1 MWIIKNR
8 KIFYIISSLLVI
20 LSITAIFIWG
30 LELGID
36 FKGGS
41 VVEIRYTENKPEV
54 NIIRDN
60 FSQLSEEIS
69 LGNYVLQS
77 VGETDYSIKTRMI
90 TDKERQMI
98 EEAFSANGEYNIEI
112 KKVNSI
118 GPLIGLE
125 AAQKSIISLLLVI
138 LTIIIFITF
147 AFRKVSQPARPTE
160 RSQSFGRVQSWKY
173 GLMAILA
180 LAHDII
186 IPIGAF
192 AVLGHF
198 RGYEV
203 DTLFVTALL
212 VILGFSIHDTIVAYD
227 RIRENLHE
235 SNKNN
240 TKKSFE
246 TVVGESVNQTI
257 MRSINTS
264 LTTAL
269 ALFVLYFLGPQAT
282 EHFALTL
289 ILGVIIGTYS
299 SIFIA
304 SALLVTIQK
313 YQDRVNL
320 EK

>member
-20 LSITAIFIWG
+20 LSIASLFVWG

-41 VVEIRYTENKPEV
+41 VVEIRYTDTKPEV
-54 NIIRDN
+54 VIIRDN
-60 FSQLSEEIS
+60 FTKLSEEIS

-77 VGETDYSIKTRMI
+77 VGETDYAIKTRMI
-90 TDKERQMI
+90 TDEERQMI
-98 EEAFSANGEYNIEI
+98 EGAFSANGEYNIEL

-138 LTIIIFITF
+138 FTIIIFITF
-147 AFRKVSQPARPTE
+147 AFRKVSKP
-160 RSQSFGRVQSWKY
+160 VQSWKY
-173 GLMAILA
+173 GLMAIVA
-180 LAHDII
+180 LIHDII

-192 AVLGHF
+192 AILGHF

-212 VILGFSIHDTIVAYD
+212 VILGSSIHDTIVTFD

-235 SNKNN
+235 SNKKND
-240 TKKSFE
+240 KKSFE

-264 LTTAL
+264 LTTVL
-269 ALFVLYFLGPQAT
+269 ALFALYFLGPQAT

-289 ILGVIIGTYS
+289 ILGVIVGTYS

-304 SALLVTIQK
+304 SALLVTIEKRQK
-313 YQDRVNL
+313 QV
-320 EK
+320 

>member
-20 LSITAIFIWG
+20 LSITALFVWG

-41 VVEIRYTENKPEV
+41 VVEIRYTDTKPEV
-54 NIIRDN
+54 GIIRDN
-60 FSQLSEEIS
+60 FTKLSEEIS

-77 VGETDYSIKTRMI
+77 VGETDYAIKTRMI
-90 TDKERQMI
+90 TDEERQMI
-98 EEAFSANGEYNIEI
+98 EGAFSANGEYGIEL

-125 AAQKSIISLLLVI
+125 AAQKSIISLLLVL
-138 LTIIIFITF
+138 LTIVVFITF
-147 AFRKVSQPARPTE
+147 AFRKVSKP
-160 RSQSFGRVQSWKY
+160 VQSWKY
-173 GLMAILA
+173 GLMAVVA
-180 LAHDII
+180 LIHDII

-192 AVLGHF
+192 AILGHF
-198 RGYEV
+198 LGYEV

-212 VILGFSIHDTIVAYD
+212 VILGSSIHDTIVTFD

-235 SNKNN
+235 SNKKND
-240 TKKSFE
+240 KKSFE
-246 TVVGESVNQTI
+246 MVVGESVNQTM

-264 LTTAL
+264 LTTVL
-269 ALFVLYFLGPQAT
+269 ALFALYFLGPQAT

-289 ILGVIIGTYS
+289 IIGMIAGTYS

-304 SALLVTIQK
+304 SALLVTIEKRQK
-313 YQDRVNL
+313 
-320 EK
+320 

>member
-1 MWIIKNR
+1 MSITKNR

-20 LSITAIFIWG
+20 LSIAALFVWG

-41 VVEIRYTENKPEV
+41 LVEIRYTDTKPEV
-54 NIIRDN
+54 SVIREN
-60 FSQLSEEIS
+60 LSKLSEEIS
-69 LGNYVLQS
+69 LGSYVLQS
-77 VGETDYSIKTRMI
+77 VGETDYSIKSRMI

-98 EEAFSANGEYNIEI
+98 ENAFSANGEYGIEL

-118 GPLIGLE
+118 GPLMGKE
-125 AAQKSIISLLLVI
+125 AAQKSIISLILVLI
-138 LTIIIFITF
+138 TIVIFITF
-147 AFRKVSQPARPTE
+147 AFRKVSKP
-160 RSQSFGRVQSWKY
+160 VQSWKY
-173 GLMAILA
+173 GLMAIVA

-212 VILGFSIHDTIVAYD
+212 VILGSSIHDTIVTFD

-235 SNKNN
+235 SNKKND
-240 TKKSFE
+240 KKSFE

-264 LTTAL
+264 LTTVL
-269 ALFVLYFLGPQAT
+269 ALFALYFLGPQAT

-289 ILGVIIGTYS
+289 IIGMIAGTYS

-304 SALLVTIQK
+304 SALLVTIEKKQK
-313 YQDRVNL
+313 RV
-320 EK
+320 

>member
-8 KIFYIISSLLVI
+8 KIFYIISSVLVI

-41 VVEIRYTENKPEV
+41 VVEVRYTEIKPEV

-77 VGETDYSIKTRMI
+77 VGQTDYSIKTRVI
-90 TDKERQMI
+90 TDEERQMI
-98 EEAFSANGEYNIEI
+98 EEAFSTNGEYGIEV

-147 AFRKVSQPARPTE
+147 AFRKVSKP
-160 RSQSFGRVQSWKY
+160 VQSWKY

-198 RGYEV
+198 RNYEV

-227 RIRENLHE
+227 RIRENLHD

-240 TKKSFE
+240 DKKSFE

-257 MRSINTS
+257 MRSVNTS
-264 LTTAL
+264 MTTAL
-269 ALFVLYFLGPQAT
+269 ALFALYFLGPQAT

-304 SALLVTIQK
+304 SALLVTIEKKQN
-313 YQDRVNL
+313 RV
-320 EK
+320 